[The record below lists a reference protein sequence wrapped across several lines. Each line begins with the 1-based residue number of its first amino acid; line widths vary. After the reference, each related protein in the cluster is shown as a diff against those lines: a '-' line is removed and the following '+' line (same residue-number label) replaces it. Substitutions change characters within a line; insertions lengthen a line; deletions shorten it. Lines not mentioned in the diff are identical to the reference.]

1 VEYWYKDKRP
11 VRRIPKEKKKIFAWG
26 GFWKR
31 GKTNLFC
38 FQGIMDGPFY
48 VKILEKHL
56 PEIRRMLGSRWQ
68 FQQDNDP
75 KHTSRVAKSFL
86 KENVPTV
93 IDWPSNSPDL
103 NPIENLWNI
112 VKTNVEKRWPK
123 NFNQLERFMVE
134 EWKKFP
140 KKLW

>member
-1 VEYWYKDKRP
+1 
-11 VRRIPKEKKKIFAWG
+11 
-26 GFWKR
+26 
-31 GKTNLFC
+31 
-38 FQGIMDGPFY
+38 MDGPFY

-134 EWKKFP
+134 EWKKIP
-140 KKLW
+140 EETLVNLVGSMNKRCRLVIEKNGERIPY